1 MVDRAIKKSEFFNL
15 FKIKNFMIFSVSQAF
30 SLFGDKL
37 DYMALLGMISFLG
50 QKKNIDPSRAISL
63 LSVVITLPTVIFG
76 PFAGIFIDRWDKRKI
91 LIYSDFFRALLVGS
105 IPFLIIKTLNL
116 IYIYIICFVV
126 FLLGLFFNA
135 TRSSILPYLVAKR
148 RLLAANSFN
157 NLLGRLATLLG
168 ILVGGFIVDWQIWK
182 KFGIPYSWAAGFY
195 IDAFTY
201 WVSVIALIYL
211 FARIKL
217 KKINFEGIGGK
228 KPKNFFNL
236 ILINL
241 KIMINDLKKTSRF
254 VFENSQVQ
262 IVMISIFLFVIL
274 GAAAMVLY
282 IPIIQKEN
290 FKLGASGVGFLGTI
304 GSLGLILSS
313 LAYGILGYKLERRLV
328 LIGSFFIFGV
338 LTIFLSLVKN
348 LPLVIFLVF
357 LCGFLLS
364 PIFVVQD
371 TILQENVPE
380 ELRGK
385 IFSLKEWFLH
395 LFFGFFALVI
405 GQLTYFFPRTKILL
419 FIGILVTISSLIV
432 FFVYP
437 IKK

>member
-126 FLLGLFFNA
+126 FLLSLFFNA

>member
-217 KKINFEGIGGK
+217 KKINFEGIGGE

-282 IPIIQKEN
+282 IPIIQEEN

-405 GQLTYFFPRTKILL
+405 GQLTYFFQRTKILL

>member
-1 MVDRAIKKSEFFNL
+1 MIDRTIKKNEFFNL
-15 FKIKNFMIFSVSQAF
+15 FKIKNFMIFSISQAF

-50 QKKNIDPSRAISL
+50 QKKNLDPSRAISL

-76 PFAGIFIDRWDKRKI
+76 PFAGIFIDRWDKKKI
-91 LIYSDFFRALLVGS
+91 LIYSDFFRALLVGV
-105 IPFLIIKTLNL
+105 IPFLILKTLNL

-135 TRSSILPYLVAKR
+135 TRLSIIPYLVAKR

-168 ILVGGFIVDWQIWK
+168 ILVGGFIVDWKIWEK
-182 KFGIPYSWAAGFY
+182 IGISHSWAAGFY

-201 WVSVIALIYL
+201 WVSVVALIYL
-211 FARIKL
+211 FARVKL
-217 KKINFEGIGGK
+217 RKINLEDIGVE
-228 KPKNFFNL
+228 KPKNFLNL
-236 ILINL
+236 ILVNL
-241 KIMINDLKKTSRF
+241 KVMINDFKKTSQF
-254 VFENSQVQ
+254 VFKNSEVQ

-274 GAAAMVLY
+274 GAAALVLY
-282 IPIIQKEN
+282 IPIVQEEN
-290 FKLGASGVGFLGTI
+290 FKLGTSGVGFLGTI

-313 LAYGILGYKLERRLV
+313 FAYGILGYKVERKLV
-328 LIGSFFIFGV
+328 LTGSFFIFGV
-338 LTIFLSLVKN
+338 LAIFLSLVKN
-348 LPLVIFLVF
+348 LPLVIFLIF

-364 PIFVVQD
+364 PIFVIQD
-371 TILQENVPE
+371 TILQESVPE

-405 GQLTYFFPRTKILL
+405 GQLTYFFQRAKILF
-419 FIGILVTISSLIV
+419 FIGILVIISSLIV
-432 FFVYP
+432 FFVYRN
-437 IKK
+437 KK

>member
-1 MVDRAIKKSEFFNL
+1 
-15 FKIKNFMIFSVSQAF
+15 
-30 SLFGDKL
+30 
-37 DYMALLGMISFLG
+37 
-50 QKKNIDPSRAISL
+50 
-63 LSVVITLPTVIFG
+63 
-76 PFAGIFIDRWDKRKI
+76 
-91 LIYSDFFRALLVGS
+91 
-105 IPFLIIKTLNL
+105 
-116 IYIYIICFVV
+116 
-126 FLLGLFFNA
+126 
-135 TRSSILPYLVAKR
+135 
-148 RLLAANSFN
+148 
-157 NLLGRLATLLG
+157 
-168 ILVGGFIVDWQIWK
+168 
-182 KFGIPYSWAAGFY
+182 
-195 IDAFTY
+195 
-201 WVSVIALIYL
+201 
-211 FARIKL
+211 
-217 KKINFEGIGGK
+217 
-228 KPKNFFNL
+228 
-236 ILINL
+236 
-241 KIMINDLKKTSRF
+241 
-254 VFENSQVQ
+254 
-262 IVMISIFLFVIL
+262 
-274 GAAAMVLY
+274 
-282 IPIIQKEN
+282 
-290 FKLGASGVGFLGTI
+290 
-304 GSLGLILSS
+304 

-405 GQLTYFFPRTKILL
+405 GQLTYFFQRTKILL

>member
-217 KKINFEGIGGK
+217 KKINFEGIGGEK
-228 KPKNFFNL
+228 AKNFFNL

-282 IPIIQKEN
+282 IPIIQEEN

-304 GSLGLILSS
+304 GLFRINF
-313 LAYGILGYKLERRLV
+313 K
-328 LIGSFFIFGV
+328 LIGLWDFG
-338 LTIFLSLVKN
+338 I
-348 LPLVIFLVF
+348 
-357 LCGFLLS
+357 
-364 PIFVVQD
+364 
-371 TILQENVPE
+371 
-380 ELRGK
+380 
-385 IFSLKEWFLH
+385 
-395 LFFGFFALVI
+395 
-405 GQLTYFFPRTKILL
+405 
-419 FIGILVTISSLIV
+419 
-432 FFVYP
+432 
-437 IKK
+437 

>member
-1 MVDRAIKKSEFFNL
+1 MIDRTVKKNEFFNL
-15 FKIKNFMIFSVSQAF
+15 FKIKNFMIFSISQAF

-50 QKKNIDPSRAISL
+50 QKKNLDPSRAISL

-91 LIYSDFFRALLVGS
+91 LIYSDFFRALLVGV
-105 IPFLIIKTLNL
+105 IPFLILKTLNL
-116 IYIYIICFVV
+116 IYVYIICFVV

-135 TRSSILPYLVAKR
+135 TRLSIIPYLVAKR

-168 ILVGGFIVDWQIWK
+168 ILAGGFIVDWKIWK
-182 KFGIPYSWAAGFY
+182 KIGISYSWAAGFY

-201 WVSVIALIYL
+201 WVSVGALIYL
-211 FARIKL
+211 FARVKL
-217 KKINFEGIGGK
+217 KKINLEDINLE
-228 KPKNFFNL
+228 KPKNFLNL
-236 ILINL
+236 ILVNL
-241 KIMINDLKKTSRF
+241 KVMINDLKKTSQF
-254 VFENSQVQ
+254 VFKNSEVQ

-274 GAAAMVLY
+274 GAAALVLY
-282 IPIIQKEN
+282 IPIVQEEN
-290 FKLGASGVGFLGTI
+290 FKLGTSGVGFLGTI

-313 LAYGILGYKLERRLV
+313 FAYGILGYKVERKLV
-328 LIGSFFIFGV
+328 LTGSFFVFGV
-338 LTIFLSLVKN
+338 LAIFLSLVKN
-348 LPLVIFLVF
+348 LLLVIFLIF

-364 PIFVVQD
+364 PIFVIQD
-371 TILQENVPE
+371 TILQESVPE

-405 GQLTYFFPRTKILL
+405 GQLTYFFQRTKILF
-419 FIGILVTISSLIV
+419 FIGILVIISSLIV
-432 FFVYP
+432 FFVYRN
-437 IKK
+437 KK